1 MSAIL
6 HDQASDLRRL
16 MATQEA
22 ARAATHEAQP
32 EPRAD
37 APPGLQPQAYCGTGV
52 PPVDPPARRR
62 CHSLPSRRCQSGAH
76 VIAIASGKGG
86 VGKTH
91 LAVNLAILL
100 SQARRRV
107 VLVDADLGT
116 ANVDVMMNVQP
127 RHDLSHVLR
136 RERTV
141 DEVAVRING
150 HLRLIAGASGLGAVA
165 DLSPHDRHV
174 LADQFARL
182 ESQSDV
188 ILLDCGAGI
197 SQNVLAF
204 SQCADELLA
213 VTTPEPTALTDVYAL
228 IKVLSRTERTPP
240 MGLVVNQVDTERE
253 GRLVAERLV
262 SVASRFLGVDL
273 ALAGQ
278 VLRDAHVSLAIRQRS
293 PLVLRYPNCPAA
305 SGLSTLARG
314 IARRRRGAAENTG
327 FFRRAIGL
335 FY

>member
-1 MSAIL
+1 MTAIL
-6 HDQASDLRRL
+6 NDQAADLRRL
-16 MATQEA
+16 MAKREVSQRPMVV
-22 ARAATHEAQP
+22 ARPVAPSPPRPAR
-32 EPRAD
+32 PRAS
-37 APPGLQPQAYCGTGV
+37 GTT
-52 PPVDPPARRR
+52 A
-62 CHSLPSRRCQSGAH
+62 SR

-86 VGKTH
+86 VGKTN

-100 SQARRRV
+100 SQTKKRV

-141 DEVAVRING
+141 DEVALRINR
-150 HLRLIAGASGLGAVA
+150 HLRLIAGASGLAAIA
-165 DLSPHDRHV
+165 DLSPHDRHALV
-174 LADQFARL
+174 DQFARL

-240 MGLVVNQVDTERE
+240 MGLVVNQVETERE
-253 GRLVAERLV
+253 GRVVTNRIV
-262 SVASRFLGVDL
+262 SVTSRFLGVDL
-273 ALAGQ
+273 APAGHI
-278 VLRDAHVSLAIRQRS
+278 LRDPHVSLAIRQRA
-293 PLVLRYPNCPAA
+293 PLVVRYPNCQAA
-305 SGLSTLARG
+305 SGLSTLARR
-314 IARRRRGAAENTG
+314 IARRRARTATKPG
-327 FFRRAIGL
+327 FFQRAIGL

>member
-6 HDQASDLRRL
+6 NDQASDLRRL
-16 MATQEA
+16 MATRETSQRPTA
-22 ARAATHEAQP
+22 LAQP
-32 EPRAD
+32 VAQSPPR
-37 APPGLQPQAYCGTGV
+37 
-52 PPVDPPARRR
+52 PVQQNRRGR
-62 CHSLPSRRCQSGAH
+62 STAH

-100 SQARRRV
+100 SQAGKRV

-136 RERTV
+136 RQRTV
-141 DEVAVRING
+141 DEVAVRINRR
-150 HLRLIAGASGLGAVA
+150 LRLIAGASGLAAVA
-165 DLSPHDRHV
+165 DLSPFDRHALV
-174 LADQFARL
+174 DQFARL

-204 SQCADELLA
+204 AQCADELLA

-228 IKVLSRTERTPP
+228 IKVLSRTERTPL
-240 MGLVVNQVDTERE
+240 MGLVVSQVETERE
-253 GRLVAERLV
+253 GRLVAERIV
-262 SVASRFLGVDL
+262 SVASRFLGGDL
-273 ALAGQ
+273 AQAGQ
-278 VLRDAHVSLAIRQRS
+278 VLRDPHVSLAIRQRA
-293 PLVLRYPNCPAA
+293 PLVVRYPNCPAV
-305 SGLSTLARG
+305 SGLSTLARR
-314 IARRRRGAAENTG
+314 IARRHARTTTKTG
-327 FFRRAIGL
+327 FFQRAISL

>member
-6 HDQASDLRRL
+6 NDQASDLRRL
-16 MATQEA
+16 MATREA
-22 ARAATHEAQP
+22 SQRPTAVARPAIPSPPRTAQ
-32 EPRAD
+32 
-37 APPGLQPQAYCGTGV
+37 
-52 PPVDPPARRR
+52 
-62 CHSLPSRRCQSGAH
+62 PSRRTMSTAH

-86 VGKTH
+86 VGKTN

-100 SQARRRV
+100 SQAKKRV

-116 ANVDVMMNVQP
+116 ANVDVMMNLQP
-127 RHDLSHVLR
+127 PRDLSHVLR

-141 DEVAVRING
+141 DEVAVRINR

-165 DLSPHDRHV
+165 DLSPRDRHALV
-174 LADQFARL
+174 DQFARL

-228 IKVLSRTERTPP
+228 MKVLSRTERTPP
-240 MGLVVNQVDTERE
+240 MGLVVNQVESERE
-253 GRLVAERLV
+253 GRLVTERIV

-273 ALAGQ
+273 APAGQ
-278 VLRDAHVSLAIRQRS
+278 VLRDPHVSLAIRQRT
-293 PLVLRYPNCPAA
+293 PLVVRYPNCPAA
-305 SGLSTLARG
+305 SGLSTLARR
-314 IARRRRGAAENTG
+314 IARRHARTTTKPG
-327 FFRRAIGL
+327 FFQRAIGL

>member
-6 HDQASDLRRL
+6 NDQASDLRRL
-16 MATQEA
+16 MATREIPC
-22 ARAATHEAQP
+22 EAQQVP
-32 EPRAD
+32 PALQRAD
-37 APPGLQPQAYCGTGV
+37 VPLMARPVTAGDRTG
-52 PPVDPPARRR
+52 
-62 CHSLPSRRCQSGAH
+62 STAH

-86 VGKTH
+86 VGKSN

-100 SQARRRV
+100 SQAKKRV
-107 VLVDADLGT
+107 VLVDADLGM

-136 RERTV
+136 RERTI
-141 DEVAVRING
+141 DEVAVRINP
-150 HLRLIAGASGLGAVA
+150 HLRLIAGASGLGAIA

-174 LADQFARL
+174 LIDQFARL

-204 SQCADELLA
+204 SQCADDLLA

-253 GRLVAERLV
+253 GRLVADRLV

-278 VLRDAHVSLAIRQRS
+278 VLRDTHVSLAIRQRT

-305 SGLSTLARG
+305 SGLSTLANR
-314 IARRRRGAAENTG
+314 IARHHGGATVKPG
-327 FFRRAIGL
+327 FFRRAISL

>member
-6 HDQASDLRRL
+6 NDQASDLRRL

-22 ARAATHEAQP
+22 TRAAPREPRTVAARADVRLTA
-32 EPRAD
+32 R
-37 APPGLQPQAYCGTGV
+37 
-52 PPVDPPARRR
+52 PVD
-62 CHSLPSRRCQSGAH
+62 SSRRSRSGAH

-100 SQARRRV
+100 SQAGRRV

-141 DEVAVRING
+141 DEVAVRINR

-165 DLSPHDRHV
+165 DLSPHDRDAMV
-174 LADQFARL
+174 DQFARL

-197 SQNVLAF
+197 SQNVLTF

-213 VTTPEPTALTDVYAL
+213 VTTPEPTALTDVYSL
-228 IKVLSRTERTPP
+228 IKVLSRTERTPR

-253 GRLVAERLV
+253 GRLVADRLV

-273 ALAGQ
+273 AQAGQ

-305 SGLSTLARG
+305 SGLSTLARR
-314 IARRRRGAAENTG
+314 IARGHGGAAEKAG
-327 FFRRAIGL
+327 FFRRAISL